1 MDSEHYSFPPK
12 TIDDLFKY
20 CKHWIATND
29 PDKRYKNW
37 TDFYNKVKE
46 EQEKEEEKEEKRVYA
61 DEKRI
66 MNARLEIGKK
76 KERLRKERLKNERKK
91 NKKSVSGRA
100 TPSARIGGKKKR
112 KSRRHIKKKGIKQ
125 TR

>member
-29 PDKRYKNW
+29 PDRRYKNW

-66 MNARLEIGKK
+66 MKARLE
-76 KERLRKERLKNERKK
+76 LQ
-91 NKKSVSGRA
+91 
-100 TPSARIGGKKKR
+100 KR
-112 KSRRHIKKKGIKQ
+112 NVD
-125 TR
+125 

>member
-29 PDKRYKNW
+29 PDRRYKNW

-66 MNARLEIGKK
+66 MKARLELQK
-76 KERLRKERLKNERKK
+76 RKESLNKELKK
-91 NKKSVSGRA
+91 NRSTKVS
-100 TPSARIGGKKKR
+100 SSKLI
-112 KSRRHIKKKGIKQ
+112 HIITHTKFILII
-125 TR
+125 